1 MWLSCYAPICGTCGA
16 YEASR
21 ITAGSSGT
29 LSMMSSMSLTTVIS
43 CTLARWTGL
52 EDWMLEHN
60 QRVEVILRQGTE
72 GVTASL
78 INKADCFWCFFFLG
92 FSICTASGCLVG
104 FRGWMSLTGMAD
116 TSPFTTCLNLKI
128 CCCCSRSICSRHQ
141 WGLTVPASLRS
152 LVLLEIPAILSGMLY
167 SFDYSF
173 DHQET
178 KFTGLPLG
186 CSYQDNL

>member
-1 MWLSCYAPICGTCGA
+1 
-16 YEASR
+16 
-21 ITAGSSGT
+21 
-29 LSMMSSMSLTTVIS
+29 MSSMSLTTVIS

-78 INKADCFWCFFFLG
+78 INKADCFWCFSFLG

-141 WGLTVPASLRS
+141 WGLRVPASLRS